1 MVDLENRKKI
11 LVTAG
16 GTATAWHLVN
26 IVQEFYRNSIEI
38 YVCDTNDRD
47 VVPAAQL
54 SEGFFQVPL
63 ADDSQYVHALAKIIH
78 ENQIDVVIPLIPYEA
93 MILHPEAEIIKAVEI
108 KTAAPRLQTTE
119 ALADKVN
126 LCRTLEGLGIPTPH
140 VFDMEEIKQAGK
152 YIMKPRLGF
161 GSLGIKVVNGEE
173 VINGSWNFS
182 EWAVQEYCHDD
193 DYDEVTVEVFNF
205 KDCLRIFSRRRIAT
219 KAGVC
224 VKMEPVDNDIFLPYI
239 KTLTTAID
247 CPIAFNVQ
255 FLFHQQKW
263 KLFDCNLRLGA
274 GTALSSAIGFQLSRA
289 LLAALSGMTVDD
301 EWFHVDAS
309 VKKVLR
315 VYQELVV
322 R

>member
-1 MVDLENRKKI
+1 MPEKNCKKI

-38 YVCDTNDRD
+38 YVCDTNARE
-47 VVPAAQL
+47 VVPSAQL
-54 SEGFFQVPL
+54 ADGFFQVPL
-63 ADDSQYVHALAKIIH
+63 ADNQHYESVLSNVIRD
-78 ENQIDVVIPLIPYEA
+78 NQIDVIIPLIPYEA
-93 MILHPEAEIIKAVEI
+93 MILHPEAEIIKSSGI
-108 KTAAPRLQTTE
+108 KTAAPKLETTE

-126 LCRTLEGLGIPTPH
+126 LCTTLEGLGIPTPH
-140 VFDMEEIKQAGK
+140 VFVKKEIENTAR

-161 GSLGIKVVNGEE
+161 GSLGIEVVSGEE
-173 VINGSWNFS
+173 ILNGSWDFDK
-182 EWAVQEYCHDD
+182 WAVQEYCHDD
-193 DYDEVTVEVFNF
+193 DYDEITVEVFNF
-205 KDCLRIFSRRRIAT
+205 KNCLQIFSRRRIAT

-224 VKMEPVDNDIFLPYI
+224 VKMEPVDNEIFFPYI
-239 KTLTTAID
+239 KKLTTAID
-247 CPIAFNVQ
+247 CPVAFNVQ
-255 FLFHQQKW
+255 FLFHKQEW

-289 LLAALSGMTVDD
+289 MLAALSGMAVD
-301 EWFHVDAS
+301 EKWFHVDPA